1 MSISEKIEKSG
12 LKSLW
17 QRNVI
22 LILLIT
28 FTHMFSNAMISF
40 TAGLTGQAL
49 GVSATTIALITSS
62 CTIVGLFMRM
72 PSGALAD
79 GSNKKKVLM
88 LALVVKNIAIVLLML
103 ANAAGMYAAAR
114 VLNAISWSFLGVAQS
129 ALLLSIVDKK
139 ILGTAFSLSAAVQT
153 LAVTYSRPVAIS
165 LFNSLGQFKFGAVV
179 FVISASSFIFALL
192 LDAKKMTLA
201 PSKKLEE
208 NAANAAKPAAK
219 GKFSFILK
227 GFNLKILPLALVFP
241 ISYMAMQCDNLYL
254 PTHANALGLDI
265 TAALAISATLQT
277 ILQFAIGPI
286 CDMINPTFVAA
297 GSLIVYA
304 AGMMLEGCATNIG
317 MMTAGIILFSI
328 GVKGA
333 TAVRILQVKMVD
345 QNEQGSVQATN
356 YIVQDLW
363 VSLSTPVI
371 GLLVD
376 YMSTR
381 TAFVVSGC
389 APLLALVVLLVVL
402 GVYKKKRAKAPT
414 ADV

>member
-1 MSISEKIEKSG
+1 
-12 LKSLW
+12 
-17 QRNVI
+17 
-22 LILLIT
+22 
-28 FTHMFSNAMISF
+28 
-40 TAGLTGQAL
+40 
-49 GVSATTIALITSS
+49 
-62 CTIVGLFMRM
+62 
-72 PSGALAD
+72 
-79 GSNKKKVLM
+79 
-88 LALVVKNIAIVLLML
+88 
-103 ANAAGMYAAAR
+103 
-114 VLNAISWSFLGVAQS
+114 
-129 ALLLSIVDKK
+129 
-139 ILGTAFSLSAAVQT
+139 
-153 LAVTYSRPVAIS
+153 
-165 LFNSLGQFKFGAVV
+165 
-179 FVISASSFIFALL
+179 
-192 LDAKKMTLA
+192 
-201 PSKKLEE
+201 
-208 NAANAAKPAAK
+208 
-219 GKFSFILK
+219 
-227 GFNLKILPLALVFP
+227 
-241 ISYMAMQCDNLYL
+241 
-254 PTHANALGLDI
+254 
-265 TAALAISATLQT
+265 
-277 ILQFAIGPI
+277 
-286 CDMINPTFVAA
+286 MINPTFVAA